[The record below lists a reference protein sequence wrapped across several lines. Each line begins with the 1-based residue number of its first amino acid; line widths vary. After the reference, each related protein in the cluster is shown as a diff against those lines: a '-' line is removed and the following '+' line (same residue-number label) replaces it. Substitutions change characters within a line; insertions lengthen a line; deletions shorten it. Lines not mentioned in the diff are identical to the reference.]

1 MPNSTATNKGFT
13 RLALIVMIAVGLT
26 FANGPISPIGVAAQ
40 DDGSGRVCGNHTL
53 RGDYGLLA
61 SGIRGPEQFNATG
74 MWTFDGQGNFTQ
86 AAGANLHGLFA
97 GNSTSQVDMPGT
109 YTVNPNCTGTMAL
122 FTPDLPFPIE
132 YAIAVVDNASEVKGI
147 VTFPAASV
155 TNISLTRK

>member
-1 MPNSTATNKGFT
+1 MPNSTATNRRFT
-13 RLALIVMIAVGLT
+13 RLALILMIAVGLA
-26 FANGPISPIGVAAQ
+26 FASGPISPIDVAAQ
-40 DDGSGRVCGNHTL
+40 DASGRVCGNHTL

-74 MWTFDGQGNFTQ
+74 MWTFDGTGNFTQ

-109 YTVNPNCTGTMAL
+109 YTVNANCTGTMAL

-132 YAIAVVDNASEVKGI
+132 YAIAIVDNASEIKGI
-147 VTFPAASV
+147 VTSPAISV
-155 TNISLTRK
+155 TNVSLTRK